1 MEIKLRVDK
10 HCQNFSKI
18 LSKNLTIG
26 LTGSFGSGKS
36 TVLDIFKRIGF
47 DTYSADK
54 EVHNLYLRKEI
65 QEKLK
70 TKIPEAFVTKE
81 KKKKNL
87 DKEKL
92 RKIVFSNKKK
102 LSFLESII
110 HPVIKK
116 QCVSLIKSNEKNLI
130 CEIPI
135 LVKSGLE
142 KHFKKIITV
151 EAKQEKRLH
160 RTLKRYKNKLT
171 KEEFL
176 AIEKSQSTEKERSL
190 ISDAVIK
197 NNGSLQDLEKKTLEV
212 VSVFCLKEGSSK
224 PG

>member
-1 MEIKLRVDK
+1 
-10 HCQNFSKI
+10 
-18 LSKNLTIG
+18 
-26 LTGSFGSGKS
+26 
-36 TVLDIFKRIGF
+36 
-47 DTYSADK
+47 
-54 EVHNLYLRKEI
+54 
-65 QEKLK
+65 
-70 TKIPEAFVTKE
+70 
-81 KKKKNL
+81 
-87 DKEKL
+87 
-92 RKIVFSNKKK
+92 
-102 LSFLESII
+102 
-110 HPVIKK
+110 
-116 QCVSLIKSNEKNLI
+116 
-130 CEIPI
+130 
-135 LVKSGLE
+135 GLE